1 MKKLNRVLIPL
12 MLLQSPLLMAN
23 DDISTRI
30 VGGEDSVEGK
40 WPWVVSVNAGGFV
53 CGGSLINSNTV
64 LTAAH
69 CLFNSGTPILSSA
82 VTVKVGEYDKK
93 STPATAT
100 TNIINIS
107 VHENYDPSNSVSS
120 NDIALL
126 HLATPITEVTP
137 ITILDAVK
145 TASAVES
152 EDTVTAMGWGSTVD
166 YSPGQEVQGAF
177 PNILQEVELPL
188 QTDTACTTNAGANF
202 DPTTMICAAPALG
215 GKDSCQGDSG
225 GPLVYNHAGS
235 WKQIGIVSWGAG
247 CASAGNPGV
256 YTRLANY
263 SSWIASVANKLS
275 IGNKLNYPY
284 TPINNTSTQTLQI
297 ANNAAE
303 TANVTLAL
311 SGSDTFSYT
320 QGTCDTILAGTT
332 CPLVITYAPTTTGI
346 SQATLSID
354 SDLADA
360 ATLTSSFTGVPVS
373 DISAI
378 AEQANFVSSNTQ
390 WFTGGDADWALQENS
405 TILQTATITDN
416 QETVLIAEIMGTGM
430 LSFEWAVSSEENFD
444 YLSLII
450 NGRNINRISGSGE
463 FQAFSYLL
471 TKNTNQVIWRYTKD
485 ESEGDGS
492 DQGFVTKVNFE
503 PVSVSNS
510 GGGGGSLLFI
520 FFMPLLLLRKI
531 FTRKTHS

>member
-1 MKKLNRVLIPL
+1 MKKFNRALIPL
-12 MLLQSPLLMAN
+12 LLLQSPLLMAN

-30 VGGEDSVEGK
+30 VGGVDSIEGK

-69 CLFNSGTPILSSA
+69 CLFNSGIPILSSA
-82 VTVKVGEYDKK
+82 VKVGEYDKK

-107 VHENYDPSNSVSS
+107 VHENYDPSDNASGD
-120 NDIALL
+120 DIALL
-126 HLATPITEVTP
+126 HLDTPINDVTP
-137 ITILDAVK
+137 ITLLDANNTTLAV
-145 TASAVES
+145 ASEYS
-152 EDTVTAMGWGSTVD
+152 VTAMGWGSTVG
-166 YSPGQEVQGAF
+166 YSPGQEVVPALS
-177 PNILQEVELPL
+177 NILKEVELPL
-188 QTDTACTTNAGANF
+188 QTDAACSTNLGANY
-202 DPTTMICAAPALG
+202 DPITMICAAPALG

-225 GPLVYNHAGS
+225 GPLVYHHAGR

-256 YTRLANY
+256 YTRVANY
-263 SSWIASVANKLS
+263 ASWITAVTSNLYLKNKLD
-275 IGNKLNYPY
+275 YPY
-284 TPINNTSTQTLQI
+284 TPINATSTQTLLI

-303 TANVTLAL
+303 TANITLAL
-311 SGSDTFSYT
+311 SGSDKFSYT

-332 CPLVITYAPTTTGI
+332 CPLVITYTPTETGI
-346 SQATLSID
+346 SQATISID
-354 SDLADA
+354 SDLTDA
-360 ATLTSSFTGVPVS
+360 VTLTSSFTGVPVS

-390 WFTGGDADWALQENS
+390 WFTGGDAEWALQKNS
-405 TILQTATITDN
+405 TVLQTATITDN
-416 QETVLIAEIMGTGM
+416 QETVLIAEITGTGM
-430 LSFEWAVSSEENFD
+430 LSFEWAVSSEANFN

-450 NGRNINRISGSGE
+450 NGRNINRISGISE
-463 FQAFSYLL
+463 FQAFSYPL
-471 TKNTNQVIWRYTKD
+471 TENTNEVIWRYTKD
-485 ESEGDGS
+485 ESASNGS
-492 DQGFVTKVNFE
+492 DQGFVTKVTFE

-510 GGGGGSLLFI
+510 GGGGSLLFI

-531 FTRKTHS
+531 CTRKTHS